1 MPNDERKPFL
11 METPLPGHCLLNA
24 PLTSITKAKLML
36 RVGPLVAGLGSA
48 LAGYVGAQ
56 TFTTLHTFTPFSAC
70 SPYVNSDGANP
81 NTLASSGSVL
91 YGATEDGGSGG
102 NGLVFRI
109 NMNGTG
115 FAVLHNF
122 MPSDCTPQSCTNADG
137 TNPQALLVSA
147 STLCGAAERGGS
159 SGNGTVFKL
168 RIDGTAFTILDDPN
182 SPMTSLVLEG
192 NMLYGVQP
200 GGGNPGSGQVFKLDL
215 NGTGLTVLHT
225 FSSAYTPNSFTTPA
239 TNSDG
244 GIPTGLIPSSGTLYG
259 TASFYG
265 NSGCGTVFAL
275 NTDGTEFRILH
286 SFVGQTNGA
295 IPKCLILSGSRLY
308 GTTGGDIEGDWG
320 TVFALNTDGTGFIT
334 LHSFSPYAE
343 GSPRAGLVLWGNT
356 LYGTASYGGSWHN
369 GTVFALNIDGTGF
382 RVLHSFSASST
393 NALGVCTNSDGG
405 SPLAGL
411 ILAGNTLYGAAATGG
426 SSGNGTIYSI
436 SLQPELTLT
445 LSGRNA
451 VLTWSTNFTGYA
463 LQATPNFVPPV
474 WTTNLP
480 APVIVNGQFIITNA
494 ISRNQQFFR
503 LSQ

>member
-1 MPNDERKPFL
+1 
-11 METPLPGHCLLNA
+11 
-24 PLTSITKAKLML
+24 ML

-244 GIPTGLIPSSGTLYG
+244 GIPTVLIPSSGTLYG

-265 NSGCGTVFAL
+265 NSGC
-275 NTDGTEFRILH
+275 
-286 SFVGQTNGA
+286 
-295 IPKCLILSGSRLY
+295 
-308 GTTGGDIEGDWG
+308 G